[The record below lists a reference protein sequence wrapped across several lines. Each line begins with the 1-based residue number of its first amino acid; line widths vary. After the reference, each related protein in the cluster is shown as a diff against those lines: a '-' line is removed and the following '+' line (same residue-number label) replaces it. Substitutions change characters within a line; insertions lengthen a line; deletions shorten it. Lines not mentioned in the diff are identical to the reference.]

1 MTNDLFDKK
10 KMKKEVADKNKN
22 IKKEPERLLETEITS
37 KNKVK
42 VNNKT
47 FEWCSPLKFRKNA
60 RRRVLSRR

>member
-1 MTNDLFDKK
+1 
-10 KMKKEVADKNKN
+10 MKKEVADKNKN